1 MSKLGADPQSPR
13 RRPRKAAVPRSAVG
27 HDAGTDAAVAP
38 GSMLAA
44 NTAALRV
51 LLENSR
57 DGINFCEL
65 DLTDERPARR
75 LIFCNE
81 SFVEMSGRTL
91 EALMACPDLN
101 TLLEDESSPEQR
113 ADYLKHL
120 RGARSFQGIGRWMR
134 PDGRENAHEWTHVPI
149 RLDGKLY
156 VLGTDRDITERLRA
170 KVARARERAEARM
183 IFNSVPALIWYK
195 DTHNRILRANRAAA
209 ESIGKR
215 PEDIEGRSCEE
226 IYPDEA
232 DAYYRDDLEVI
243 RTGRPKFGIAEPLQG
258 VNDAKRWIIT
268 NKVPQLD
275 ENGEVVGLVV
285 VSQDVTELKEGEES
299 RLVLER
305 KMQEAQR
312 LESLGVLAGG
322 IAHDF
327 NNLLTGIIGNAS
339 LARMELP
346 ADSRLHR
353 FFEQMEKASTR
364 AADLCREMLAYA
376 GKGRFL
382 IEGVD
387 LSAVVTETIHLLQSS
402 IHKNTELKFQLAAQL
417 PSVPADATQ
426 LRQVIMNL
434 VLNASEAMGG
444 RNGEVT
450 IATGLMHADR
460 DTLAG
465 AVAAPDLPVGDY
477 VFLEVADTGCG
488 MSAATVAKV
497 FDPFFTTKFTGRGL
511 GLAAVL
517 GIVRGHRGALRV
529 QSKPGRG
536 TTFQILLPCVAD
548 MPVAAPP
555 APEQIVAW
563 RGSGT
568 VLLVDDEESVRDVA
582 ASMLESFGFDVLAA
596 GNGRQAVQ
604 LFRENADRI
613 EAVLLDLTMPQM
625 DGEQTFRELRRLRAD
640 LKVVLMSGFNEH
652 EAVDHFI
659 GKSLAAF
666 VQKPFD
672 VGTLR
677 RTLQHLAVGRTTQ
690 AG

>member
-1 MSKLGADPQSPR
+1 MTKPGVKPQSPSR
-13 RRPRKAAVPRSAVG
+13 APRKTAGPESMVGPDAPAAS
-27 HDAGTDAAVAP
+27 
-38 GSMLAA
+38 GSMLEA

-51 LLENSR
+51 LLENSA
-57 DGINFCEL
+57 DGINFCEV
-65 DLTDERPARR
+65 DLAGDRPARR

-81 SFVEMSGRTL
+81 SFVEMSGQTL
-91 EALMACPDLN
+91 EELKACPDLN
-101 TLLEDESSPEQR
+101 ALLEDDTAPEQR
-113 ADYLKHL
+113 ADHLAHL
-120 RGARSFQGIGRWMR
+120 RAAKSFQGIGRWRR

-149 RLDGKLY
+149 RLDQKLY

-170 KVARARERAEARM
+170 KAARARERAEARM

-195 DTHNRILRANRAAA
+195 DTNNRILRANRAAA

-215 PEDIEGRSCEE
+215 PEEIEGRHSAE

-232 DAYYRDDLEVI
+232 DKYYLDDLEVI

-258 VNDAKRWIIT
+258 ANGEKRWIIT
-268 NKVPQLD
+268 NKVPQID
-275 ENGEVVGLVV
+275 ESGEVVGLVV
-285 VSQDVTELKEGEES
+285 VSQDVTEIKEAEES

-353 FFEQMEKASTR
+353 LFDQMEKASTR

-382 IEGVD
+382 IEAVD
-387 LSAVVTETIHLLQSS
+387 LSAVVAETIHLLQSS
-402 IHKNTELKFQLAAQL
+402 IHKNTELKFHLAPQL
-417 PSVPADATQ
+417 PPVPADATQ

-444 RNGEVT
+444 GNGEVSIT
-450 IATGLMHADR
+450 TGLIHADR
-460 DTLAG
+460 AYLAG
-465 AVAAPDLPVGDY
+465 AVAGPDLPIGDY
-477 VFLEVADTGCG
+477 AFLEVADTGCG

-529 QSKPGRG
+529 QSEPGRG
-536 TTFQILLPCVAD
+536 TSFRILLPCVAGV
-548 MPVAAPP
+548 PAAVASL
-555 APEQIVAW
+555 PERAVAW
-563 RGSGT
+563 RGCGA
-568 VLLVDDEESVRDVA
+568 VLLVDDEDSVREVA
-582 ASMLESFGFDVLAA
+582 ASMLESFGFEVLAA
-596 GNGRQAVQ
+596 GNGREAVQ
-604 LFRENADRI
+604 VFRENADRVV
-613 EAVLLDLTMPQM
+613 AVLLDLTMPQM
-625 DGEQTFRELRRLRAD
+625 DGEQTFRELRRLRSD
-640 LKVVLMSGFNEH
+640 LKVVLMSGFNEQ

-659 GKSLAAF
+659 GKNLAAF

-677 RTLQHLAVGRTTQ
+677 RTLQQLDVGEATP
-690 AG
+690 AA